1 MHIAAWSLE
10 PGSAAF
16 FGFPLK
22 HLEQPP
28 LHRHVPV
35 VVPFPPAVVVRGAK
49 PLSATGRNDP
59 LARGVTRFGYD
70 NDATSCLIRFPQG
83 GARLV
88 VRRAESDF
96 LDVLVQRFEFLQ
108 IAEWI
113 WPSAMFEVRPGTIY
127 IIDQIKEGFPK
138 CRVLASEQTNLGR
151 GMENDYPK
159 VFRLP
164 DWLRPDSRQHIAI
177 NPICQAT
184 VPHRLF
190 VRPLTDFDTN
200 AVPRS
205 GFTYH
210 VRGVET
216 SLRQI
221 PLDDCF
227 TWESATRFRKISNN
241 AFS

>member
-1 MHIAAWSLE
+1 MLE
-10 PGSAAF
+10 G
-16 FGFPLK
+16 
-22 HLEQPP
+22 
-28 LHRHVPV
+28 R
-35 VVPFPPAVVVRGAK
+35 PA
-49 PLSATGRNDP
+49 
-59 LARGVTRFGYD
+59 
-70 NDATSCLIRFPQG
+70 
-83 GARLV
+83 
-88 VRRAESDF
+88 E
-96 LDVLVQRFEFLQ
+96 
-108 IAEWI
+108 
-113 WPSAMFEVRPGTIY
+113 IY
-127 IIDQIKEGFPK
+127 VIDQITEGFPESL
-138 CRVLASEQTNLGR
+138 VLAGQQMSLGL
-151 GMENDYPK
+151 GVENDERK